1 VSSNSIRT
9 GLNRIFS
16 HTALFDQKYLLRNRN
31 RVVLIAMKTRC
42 DVCGD
47 KAIGMQMLGCC
58 GYAVCEKHADM
69 LLKALSPGEKKEWGA
84 CFYWRY
90 D

>member
-1 VSSNSIRT
+1 
-9 GLNRIFS
+9 
-16 HTALFDQKYLLRNRN
+16 
-31 RVVLIAMKTRC
+31 MKKRC
-42 DVCGD
+42 DVCGEE
-47 KAIGMQMLGCC
+47 AIGMQMLGCC

>member
-1 VSSNSIRT
+1 MCLHPPVDSENT
-9 GLNRIFS
+9 LC
-16 HTALFDQKYLLRNRN
+16 KRNWKE
-31 RVVLIAMKTRC
+31 LIGMKKRC
-42 DVCGD
+42 DVCGEE
-47 KAIGMQMLGCC
+47 AIGMQMLGCC